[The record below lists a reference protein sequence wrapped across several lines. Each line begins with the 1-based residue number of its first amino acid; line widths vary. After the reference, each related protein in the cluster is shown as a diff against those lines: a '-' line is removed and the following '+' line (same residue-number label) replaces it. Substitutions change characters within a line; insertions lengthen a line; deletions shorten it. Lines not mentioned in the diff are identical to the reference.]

1 MITQHESSEDRLE
14 RIERIVSGIAD
25 DISVLKDDVS
35 VLKDDVSVL
44 KDDVSVLKDDVSVLK
59 DDVSVLKD
67 DVSVLKDDVSVLK
80 DDVSVLKDD
89 VSVLKDDV
97 SVLKDDVSVLKD
109 DVSVLKDDV
118 SVLKDDV
125 SVMKGWQTELA
136 VERRAGQVFARL
148 CGGELLRIYP
158 TSELRY
164 YSGQIRR
171 AGGMSRDDVSRAE
184 SIDFLLEG
192 TDSGGRPVIYAV
204 EASYTVGPDDIA
216 RAVTKAGLLTKLLG
230 REVRPA
236 VVGEAFTAQL
246 TENADSQNVAYAF
259 VRNGDAVK
267 R

>member
-1 MITQHESSEDRLE
+1 MTTQHESSEDRLE

-25 DISVLKDDVS
+25 DMSAMKDDVS

-44 KDDVSVLKDDVSVLK
+44 KADVSVLKADVSVLKDDVLVLK
-59 DDVSVLKD
+59 TDM
-67 DVSVLKDDVSVLK
+67 
-80 DDVSVLKDD
+80 
-89 VSVLKDDV
+89 
-97 SVLKDDVSVLKD
+97 
-109 DVSVLKDDV
+109 
-118 SVLKDDV
+118 